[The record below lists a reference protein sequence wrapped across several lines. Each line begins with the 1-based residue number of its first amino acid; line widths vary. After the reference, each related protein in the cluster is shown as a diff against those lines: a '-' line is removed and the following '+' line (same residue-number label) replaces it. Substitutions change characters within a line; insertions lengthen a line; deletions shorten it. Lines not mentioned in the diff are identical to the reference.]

1 MKNNIQHRPVKLNA
15 LYIACLLALGTHTA
29 ARAQASV
36 VISDDFRQAI
46 TSQQWNVYDGAC
58 LTAGSM
64 NQAAAATATK
74 VPQCVGNPYYNN
86 VTLNGGQ
93 TGTLPDAAGQGA
105 LRFTNNSNSER
116 GALVSNFTFPS
127 NSGVAVTFSTVTYS
141 GTGADGMTFFL
152 ADGTAA
158 PNVGAVG
165 GSLGYSCS
173 NANTPY
179 DGMVGAYL
187 GLGLDEY
194 GNFLN
199 QGDNTAT
206 GFGFIPGRIGLRG
219 AGNINGA
226 WLKSNYAQ
234 YYGNLTAADLP
245 GAVQQTCL
253 SGTLWDY
260 SRFYI
265 DGVGTDTTL
274 PTPDYNAIANGSVIL
289 PATTPL
295 YTNAATRPAAKP
307 VTYQLK
313 ITNSGLLSLKY
324 SYNGGAYQAVLTN
337 QSITASN
344 GPLPANLRFGF
355 TGATGGANNIH
366 EITCFRAEPATDS
379 GSSAGVTG
387 QKTGEVKTGTQVLS
401 ALYKPSNY
409 TGTVLARN
417 IVVNATTGVPTASAT
432 VNWDAACALAGGLC
446 ASTGATNTPQLPT
459 ARQILSWSGT
469 TGEAFQYTNGI
480 TIAQQL
486 ALTAGDATPNQN
498 RLQYLRGDR
507 SNEVNSSGVG
517 LFRPRD
523 SVLADIINSSPVPI
537 GAPFFGFT
545 DVWVDRT
552 SNVATF
558 AENLNTAQTYSAFVS
573 ANASR
578 LNVAYVGANDGMLHG
593 FRMGSIDSTGAL
605 VNNSTA
611 PNDGKE
617 VLAYMPGA
625 VLSGIHSTTAGLD
638 YSNTQYGHAFD
649 VDATPEYGDVFYG
662 SAWHTWLVG
671 GLGPGGKAIYALDV
685 TNPSNFSEANAAT
698 LVMGEW
704 TPASLTCAN
713 VVACGQYMGNT
724 FGTPQIRRFHNGM
737 WGFVF
742 GNGYNSTAGTAGIYV
757 VTIDPATRANTTY
770 FLNTGVGTAAAPN
783 GIAFANVL
791 DADGDHLGDFA
802 YGGDLRGNL
811 WRFDLTSSNPA
822 NWKVSTYGNSV
833 PTPLFTT
840 PTGQPIS
847 TAVTQAFVS
856 GAGNSGRVV
865 ISFGTGQLTPLTLT
879 TPNTYSSAQ
888 QTMYGIWDWDM
899 TAWNSLTSGRKLIS
913 TTGTHLL
920 TLADLQGQTVTGP
933 IADPSGGSQ
942 TFYTATANKVCW
954 ADQASCAGTLAR
966 WGWSTALP
974 GTQEQVVANPTIDS
988 VSQLLTFNTVSPA
1001 SNSPLSCTSS
1011 NNTGTT
1017 YSLDPSTG
1025 GAGAQSFYAN
1035 SLGNFVTL
1043 NSLGVVGIT
1052 TGATGAPSFVTV
1064 KGKRYVVTQ
1073 DASGNVRFTAVS
1085 PPSGSIGQRLT
1096 WQQLR

>member
-1 MKNNIQHRPVKLNA
+1 MKKNIQHRPFKLNA
-15 LYIACLLALGTHTA
+15 LHIACLFVLSIHTGV
-29 ARAQASV
+29 RAQTGI

-46 TSQQWNVYDGAC
+46 SSQQWNVFDGAC

-64 NQAAAATATK
+64 NQATAATAIK
-74 VPQCVGNPYYNN
+74 VPQCVGDSYYNG

-105 LRFTNNSNSER
+105 LRFTNNSNFQR
-116 GALVSNFTFPS
+116 GALISNFTYPS
-127 NSGVAVTFSTVTYS
+127 NSGVAVTFSTVTY
-141 GTGADGMTFFL
+141 GGNGADGMTFFL
-152 ADGTAA
+152 ADGTAR
-158 PNVGAVG
+158 PNVGATG

-226 WLKSNYAQ
+226 WLKSNYSR
-234 YYGNLTAADLP
+234 YYGNLAAADLP
-245 GAVQQTCL
+245 AAVQQTCQT
-253 SGTLWDY
+253 GTLWDY
-260 SRFYI
+260 TNFYS
-265 DGVGTDTTL
+265 DGTGTDTRIA
-274 PTPDYNAIANGSVIL
+274 TPDYNSIANGFVIL
-289 PATTPL
+289 PVTTPL
-295 YTNAATRPAAKP
+295 YTTAATRPAAKP

-344 GPLPANLRFGF
+344 GPLPSTLRFGF
-355 TGATGGANNIH
+355 TGATGGLNNIH
-366 EITCFRAEPATDS
+366 EISCFRAEPATDS

-387 QKTGEVKTGTQVLS
+387 QKTGEVKQGTQVLS
-401 ALYKPSNY
+401 AFYKPSNY

-417 IVVNATTGVPTASAT
+417 IVVNATTGVPSASTT
-432 VNWDAACALAGGLC
+432 VNWDGGCGLTGGLC
-446 ASTGATNTPQLPT
+446 TTTGATNSAQASS

-480 TIAQQL
+480 TVAQQL
-486 ALTAGDATPNQN
+486 VLTAGDTIPNQN

-507 SNEVNSSGVG
+507 NNEVNSSGVG
-517 LFRPRD
+517 LYRPRD

-537 GAPFFGFT
+537 GAPSFGFT
-545 DVWVDRT
+545 NVWVDRT
-552 SNVATF
+552 SSSATL
-558 AENLNTAQTYSAFVS
+558 AENATTAQTYSAFTS

-593 FRMGSIDSTGAL
+593 FRMGSTDSTGAL
-605 VNNSTA
+605 VNNSAT

-625 VLSGIHSTTAGLD
+625 VLSGIHNTTAGLD
-638 YSNTQYGHAFD
+638 YSNTQYGHAFN

-662 SAWHTWLVG
+662 NSWHTWLVG
-671 GLGPGGKAIYALDV
+671 GLGAGGKAIYALDI
-685 TNPSNFSEANAAT
+685 TNPSNFSEANAAS
-698 LVMGEW
+698 LVMGEL

-713 VVACGQYMGNT
+713 VVSCGQFMGNT

-742 GNGYNSTAGTAGIYV
+742 GNGYNSTAGQAGIYV
-757 VTIDPATRANTTY
+757 VTINPATRATTTY
-770 FLNTGVGTAAAPN
+770 FLNTGVGSAAAPN

-802 YGGDLRGNL
+802 YGGDLQGNI

-840 PTGQPIS
+840 PTGQPIT
-847 TAVTQAFVS
+847 TALTTPIVLGT
-856 GAGNSGRVV
+856 GNTSRVV
-865 ISFGTGQLTPLTLT
+865 ISFGTGQLTPLTLG

-899 TAWNSLTSGRKLIS
+899 GTWNSLTSGRKLTS
-913 TTGTHLL
+913 STGTNPL
-920 TLADLQGQTVTGP
+920 TTSNLQAQTITGP

-942 TFYTATANKVCW
+942 AFYTATANKVCW

-966 WGWSTALP
+966 WGWSTVLP
-974 GTQEQVVANPTIDS
+974 GTQEQVIANPKLDS
-988 VSQLLTFNTVSPA
+988 GLLTFNTVAPA

-1017 YSLDPSTG
+1017 YSLDPNSG
-1025 GAGAQSFYAN
+1025 GAGTQSFYAN

-1043 NSLGVVGIT
+1043 NSFGVVGVA

-1064 KGKRYVVTQ
+1064 NGKRYVVTQ
-1073 DASGNVRFTAVS
+1073 DASGNVRFTNVS
-1085 PPSGSIGQRLT
+1085 PPSGKIGQRVT